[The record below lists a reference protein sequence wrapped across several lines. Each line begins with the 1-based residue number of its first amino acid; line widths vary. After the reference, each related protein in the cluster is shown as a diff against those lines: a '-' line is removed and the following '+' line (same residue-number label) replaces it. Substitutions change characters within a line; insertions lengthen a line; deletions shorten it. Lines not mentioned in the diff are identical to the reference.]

1 LHPSEPREPILNVRE
16 SSSWTAE
23 QISDYLQFCV
33 HPLRLSLI
41 ANGAPLIVPLWFEF
55 KDGCLWCA
63 CSGQATVARLASEQE
78 KCGFDVS
85 DNTMPYR
92 GVRGQGS
99 VTLSPADGEPALR
112 SLIHR
117 YLPRDD
123 SEFARWLLSRA
134 DAEVAIVIRPDW
146 VTAWDFSQRM
156 SAL

>member
-1 LHPSEPREPILNVRE
+1 MHPSQPHLNVRA

-23 QISDYLQFCV
+23 QIADYLHACV

-41 ANGAPLIVPLWFEF
+41 ADGAPLIVPLWFEF
-55 KDGCLWCA
+55 KDGLLWCA
-63 CSGQATVARLASEQE
+63 CSRQAKVARLVGEQG

-99 VTLSPADGEPALR
+99 VSLRPADGEPALR
-112 SLIHR
+112 ALIHR

-123 SEFARWLLSRA
+123 SDFARWLLSRA
-134 DAEVAIVIRPDW
+134 DAEVAIVISPDW
-146 VTAWDFSQRM
+146 ITAWDFSTRM
-156 SAL
+156 TEL